1 MSIQA
6 TRSAHAMRAKQTPQ
20 GQPAK
25 APTARSAAAKKADED
40 IARTWA
46 EFKQTGD
53 GTLRNVLVERYLYLV
68 KVIANRISA
77 RLPRSIDVQDLRSAG
92 IFGLIR
98 AIENFDTS
106 RGTRF
111 ESYCA
116 TRVHGAILDELRA
129 QDFVPRLVRNRAD
142 LYRTAFTALRGRLDR
157 DPSTREVAVHLGT
170 TDEDANALRRE
181 SNLATV
187 YTLSRDDESSEDSH
201 QVRKLDVLVDRDSE
215 VPFDELV
222 TRDLASSF
230 SNHLSRVERTV
241 VALYYVDS
249 LTMRE
254 IGEVLSI
261 SESRVCQIHTK
272 LLKKLKVHLVSIV
285 NGTDKPVRV
294 PAGPRRLTPS
304 AVATASCSSPI
315 VKPSKL
321 SAIPSISSEA
331 KPRGAMPA
339 MPLRLDPASLP
350 PTVR

>member
-1 MSIQA
+1 MTAKIGRAQGFA
-6 TRSAHAMRAKQTPQ
+6 ARTGTGERSKKSGFSRADASK
-20 GQPAK
+20 K
-25 APTARSAAAKKADED
+25 AAKKADEE
-40 IARTWA
+40 IARVWK

-53 GTLRNVLVERYLYLV
+53 GSLRNRLVERYLYLV

-92 IFGLIR
+92 VFGLIR
-98 AIENFDTS
+98 AIENFDTT

-129 QDFVPRLVRNRAD
+129 QDFVPRLVRNRAET
-142 LYRTAFTALRGRLDR
+142 YRTALAELRRALDR
-157 DPSTREVAVHLGT
+157 DPSTRELAVHLGT
-170 TDEDANALRRE
+170 TDEDADALRRE
-181 SNLATV
+181 SNFTTV

-215 VPFDELV
+215 VPFDDLV
-222 TRDLASSF
+222 TRDLAASF
-230 SNHLSRVERTV
+230 SNHLTRVERTV
-241 VALYYVDS
+241 VALYYADS

-272 LLKKLKVHLVSIV
+272 LLKKLKAHLVSII

-294 PAGPRRLTPS
+294 PALPRYHFAPGVVAKPTPTDVIASLTP
-304 AVATASCSSPI
+304 ASNLTP
-315 VKPSKL
+315 VV
-321 SAIPSISSEA
+321 
-331 KPRGAMPA
+331 GNAMPVVPSA
-339 MPLRLDPASLP
+339 RA
-350 PTVR
+350 